1 MYDLMFLL
9 IQPGFIVLLL
19 FGLILVWG
27 VLCTWGLWLKPP
39 LPRYVK
45 ILATTQLVTS
55 LLYEA
60 IWIDLMFFCNPLSQH
75 VSQHDPL
82 FSDSVAR
89 TIVIASL
96 SSCAIAFLTTMLV
109 AICKPTRSNIRCFLI
124 MVFQSLFYLWSLI
137 ALDAPTHC

>member
-75 VSQHDPL
+75 DPL

-89 TIVIASL
+89 AIVIASL

-109 AICKPTRSNIRCFLI
+109 AIFKPTRSNIRCFLI